1 MTKTG
6 MSPQCFTRYF
16 SCSVC
21 RSAPHCNE
29 KKEITKGEDRAER
42 YNAGPKNNLY
52 QSQGLL
58 LPEDQ
63 GCVELSAEVTQIN
76 KLERDVLTRASKGL
90 E

>member
-1 MTKTG
+1 

-29 KKEITKGEDRAER
+29 KKEITKGEVRAEI

-52 QSQGLL
+52 QCQGLL
-58 LPEDQ
+58 FPEDQ
-63 GCVELSAEVTQIN
+63 GRVELCAEVTQIA
-76 KLERDVLTRASKGL
+76 KLERDV
-90 E
+90 